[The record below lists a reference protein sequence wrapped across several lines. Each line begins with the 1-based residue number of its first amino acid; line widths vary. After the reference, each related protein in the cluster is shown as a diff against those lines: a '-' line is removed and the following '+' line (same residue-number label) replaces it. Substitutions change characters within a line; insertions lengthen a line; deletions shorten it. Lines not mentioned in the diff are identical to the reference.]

1 MRPRCGTDGAITA
14 YRNGRA
20 DATLEASDR
29 KTRRLQVINA
39 AVSRAREPVTTI
51 EIEVRGRWDA
61 LALSELLIPF
71 HSFLVQH
78 DQERWVVHARAPG
91 FHGEPLP
98 DALEAIEEWRADRS
112 AHASCRVD
120 GHLYQPSETKERV
133 MQRIDHERT
142 AAR

>member
-39 AVSRAREPVTTI
+39 AASRAHEPVTTI
-51 EIEVRGRWDA
+51 EIEVHGRWDA

-91 FHGEPLP
+91 FHGEALP

-120 GHLYQPSETKERV
+120 GRPYQPSETKERV

>member
-51 EIEVRGRWDA
+51 EIEVHGRWDA

-120 GHLYQPSETKERV
+120 GRPYQPSETKERV